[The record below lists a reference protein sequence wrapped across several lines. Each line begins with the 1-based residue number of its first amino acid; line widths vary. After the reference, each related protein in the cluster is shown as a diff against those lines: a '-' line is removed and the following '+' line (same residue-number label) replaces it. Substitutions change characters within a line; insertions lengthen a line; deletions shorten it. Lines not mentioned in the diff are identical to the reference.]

1 MTDPPADPAL
11 RAAVDRLM
19 HEPADTGALRMLG
32 LLAHRAGRLDAS
44 VEIARLA
51 ANPPV
56 ERADAYAHL
65 GNVLRKL
72 GQPSAAVDS
81 FRRALD
87 ARWNFPEVLCDLGN
101 TLAEASRTDEAVLCY
116 RTALN
121 LRPHDPIVHANLGSA
136 LRTLGQLDAAIENFR
151 AALALDPT
159 RAPTHLNLA
168 NALLELDDLD
178 GAIAASAAAVT
189 HQPTDAGLRRILA
202 ARLASAGRVRDAI
215 DEYRRALALDPAD
228 AVAHFELGSLLL
240 TLGDWSAVAEHFA
253 TACAL
258 APRDA
263 TLRSNV
269 VFGLNYDPEIDDA
282 ALFEAH
288 RDFDRDV
295 TAPLRPTV
303 PSHGNSR
310 DPERPLRVGYV
321 SADLCR
327 HPVGYLFAPVLAA
340 HDPSA
345 VQVVCYAG
353 NVHKD
358 DLTDALRG
366 RSHGWHSTVG
376 LDDAA
381 VVERIRADGIDILV
395 DLAGHTGGNRLTV
408 FARNP
413 APVQVSWLGYFNT
426 TGMTAIDYVV
436 MGATCVLPESERF
449 FTERVARLPAGR
461 FCYQPPDY
469 APPVVEP
476 PARAAGRVTFG
487 SFNNL
492 GKLNDGVCELWAAVL
507 CAVPG
512 SQLLLKW
519 HLRHPEQAEHW
530 RAAFAA
536 RGIDPERVI
545 LRGASPHVQMLAEYG
560 DVDIALDPFPFCGGL
575 TSCEALWMGVPIVTL
590 RGRRTVS
597 RQTLGLLSQLGLTQL
612 VADSPQHYV
621 ELASALAA
629 DLPALAAMRAGLRLR
644 MAASPLCDAGSFT
657 RGLEAAYR
665 AMWRAWCVDGWPG
678 GVRFL

>member
-1 MTDPPADPAL
+1 MTDPPADPIL

-19 HEPADTGALRMLG
+19 REPADTGALRMLG
-32 LLAHRAGRLDAS
+32 LVAHRTGRLDAS

-51 ANPPV
+51 TAPPV

-101 TLAEASRTDEAVLCY
+101 TLAEAGRADEAVLCY

-121 LRPHDPIVHANLGSA
+121 LRPHDAIVHANLGSA
-136 LRTLGQLDAAIENFR
+136 LRTLGQLDAAIESFR
-151 AALALDPT
+151 AALALDPSS
-159 RAPTHLNLA
+159 APAHVNLA
-168 NALLELDDLD
+168 NALLNRDDLD
-178 GAIAASAAAVT
+178 GAIAACAAAVA
-189 HQPTDAGLRRILA
+189 HQPNDAGLRRILG
-202 ARLASAGRVRDAI
+202 ARLAAAGRVRDAI

-228 AVAHFELGSLLL
+228 AIAHFELGSQLQR
-240 TLGDWSAVAEHFA
+240 LGDWSGAAERFA
-253 TACAL
+253 AGCAL

-263 TLRSNV
+263 ALRSNV

-282 ALFEAH
+282 DLFEAH

-295 TAPLRPTV
+295 TAPLRPAV
-303 PSHGNSR
+303 PSHDNSR
-310 DPERPLRVGYV
+310 DPERPLRIGYV

-340 HDPSA
+340 HDPGV
-345 VQVVCYAG
+345 VQAVCYAG

-358 DLTDALRG
+358 DLTDALRD
-366 RSHGWHSTVG
+366 RAHGWHSTVG

-408 FARNP
+408 FARKP

-449 FTERVARLPAGR
+449 FTERVVRLPAGR

-487 SFNNL
+487 SFNSL
-492 GKLNDGVCELWAAVL
+492 GKLNDRVYDLWAAVL
-507 CAVPG
+507 RAVPE
-512 SQLLLKW
+512 SRLLLKW
-519 HLRHPEQAEHW
+519 HLRHPAQAEHW
-530 RAAFAA
+530 RAAFVA

-545 LRGASPHVQMLAEYG
+545 LRAASPHVQMLAEYG

-590 RGRRTVS
+590 RGHRTVS
-597 RQTLGLLSQLGLTQL
+597 RQTLGLLSQLGLTEL

-621 ELASALAA
+621 ELAAALAA
-629 DLPALAAMRAGLRLR
+629 DLPALAAMRAALRPR

-665 AMWRAWCVDGWPG
+665 AMWRAWCADP
-678 GVRFL
+678 R